1 MRIEDFKLFMM
12 VDDSDDELF
21 LTKAIFLHSFPGIQF
36 RCEKDP
42 AQVIGHLG
50 RSAATGINPAQMCVL
65 LDIKMPRTNGFELIY
80 NLRND
85 IDVYAC
91 CILMLSASRGH
102 DDRDHAA
109 ALGAEGYLS
118 KPFSV
123 AKLQDALA
131 PHRPNIQAA

>member
-21 LTKAIFLHSFPGIQF
+21 LTKAIFQHGFPGIQF

-42 AQVIGHLG
+42 AQVAGHLG
-50 RSAATGINPAQMCVL
+50 RAAATGINPAQMCVL
-65 LDIKMPRTNGFELIY
+65 LDIRMPRTNGFELIY
-80 NLRND
+80 TLRND

-102 DDRDHAA
+102 DDRDNAA
-109 ALGAEGYLS
+109 ALGADGYLS
-118 KPFSV
+118 KPFTL

-131 PHRPNIQAA
+131 LHRPADQAA

>member
-1 MRIEDFKLFMM
+1 MRIEDFKLFLM

-21 LTKAIFLHSFPGIQF
+21 LTKAIFQHSYPGIQF

-42 AQVIGHLG
+42 AQVIGQLG
-50 RSAATGINPAQMCVL
+50 RASATGMNPAQMCVL
-65 LDIKMPRTNGFELIY
+65 LDIRMPRTNGFELIY
-80 NLRND
+80 KLRND

-102 DDRDHAA
+102 DDRDNAE
-109 ALGAEGYLS
+109 ALGADGYVS
-118 KPFSV
+118 KPFTV

-131 PHRPNIQAA
+131 PHRGAMEAA